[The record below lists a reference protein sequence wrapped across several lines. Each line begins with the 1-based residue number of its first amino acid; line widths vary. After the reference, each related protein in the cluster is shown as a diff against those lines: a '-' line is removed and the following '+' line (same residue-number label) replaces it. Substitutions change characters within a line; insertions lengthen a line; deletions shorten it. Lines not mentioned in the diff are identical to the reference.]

1 MKKFVF
7 ITLFTVFCFIFQ
19 SLHAFEI
26 ERRRDQFTKQY
37 GQLFAPLPYSL
48 PGLGTGLL
56 LVGSFANIAD
66 TTTDFSLIGAIGDAQ
81 FVFTFL
87 DELFIAPDLLYL
99 QYLRAHGFKFAINQ
113 YNSRGMDTNKNDFT
127 YAIGD
132 YWDLN
137 APTLK
142 LTFYDRM
149 LELGLG
155 LNVQKGRF
163 QKFVAPDE
171 DDPTKQG
178 DIVAEFDPGL
188 EQTISDKIELS
199 ARIDYTDDY
208 KDPRKGIRNI
218 VYYDI
223 QNASK
228 DSDPTF
234 DVITNDLQ
242 VYIPVLEKSTLVFDL
257 TTSDAIM
264 KKKGE
269 TNLEVLKVQ
278 NGFNYCGGN
287 SECEQNA
294 LNLANTQLA
303 INSNGTST
311 PLGGSDRLRSYP
323 GGRYQGAH
331 MIYFA
336 TELRWN
342 FSSEASEEFNSF
354 FFQDLIDELQVALFL
369 EQGSVSEEKSDLGK
383 TVKASYGT
391 GFRLVNASGNL
402 YRADFATGDE
412 GPAFTLIIQ
421 YPWAYRI

>member
-1 MKKFVF
+1 
-7 ITLFTVFCFIFQ
+7 
-19 SLHAFEI
+19 
-26 ERRRDQFTKQY
+26 
-37 GQLFAPLPYSL
+37 
-48 PGLGTGLL
+48 
-56 LVGSFANIAD
+56 
-66 TTTDFSLIGAIGDAQ
+66 
-81 FVFTFL
+81 
-87 DELFIAPDLLYL
+87 
-99 QYLRAHGFKFAINQ
+99 
-113 YNSRGMDTNKNDFT
+113 
-127 YAIGD
+127 
-132 YWDLN
+132 
-137 APTLK
+137 
-142 LTFYDRM
+142 M

-208 KDPRKGIRNI
+208 KDPRMGIRNI
-218 VYYDI
+218 LYYDR
-223 QNASK
+223 QTASK
-228 DSDPTF
+228 ESEPSF

-242 VYIPVLEKSTLVFDL
+242 IYIPVLEKSTLVFDL

-383 TVKASYGT
+383 TVKTSYGT